1 MDCRSG
7 AVVSLGYGALDQV
20 RAGAGLAMS
29 DLATAFF
36 EAFSFFNI
44 LMIFAGVMLGI
55 IVGAIPGLSAP
66 MAIAI
71 AVPLTFYM
79 DPLTA
84 LAFLISVNKGGTFGG
99 AISGILLN
107 TPGSPEAAATTL
119 DGYPLAKKGQPIR
132 ALRAALFASNGGDFF
147 SDLVLIL
154 VAAPLALFALKLG
167 PVEIGALVVVALAF
181 VSELLAKSPSKGL
194 IAVGFG
200 LLVAS
205 VGADPTMA
213 IPRMT
218 FGSIDLQGG
227 VPLMSV
233 GIGILA
239 LSEVLVQLERR
250 FRRTRTI
257 EDKPLEF
264 GKSSDDRFT
273 RKDLRRI
280 APTIGRSAVI
290 GTVVGALP
298 GLGTT
303 LAAFLG
309 YSAAR
314 RSSKTPESFGKGNI
328 EGVAGAEAAN
338 SAVVGANL
346 IPLLALG
353 IPGNIAAAL
362 LVGAF
367 IIHGIVP
374 GPWLFEEQP
383 VLIYG
388 LFISMVFATCMNLI
402 VGNLFLRYFAMVLRI
417 PAYITFPSIV
427 FLCVV
432 GSYIN
437 EQSLFAVGITL
448 VFGIVGYLM
457 RQFGIPVV
465 PFIIGLIL
473 GPMLEHSLSQTYVL
487 TDASLA
493 GLLDY
498 PVALALYLLALII
511 ILRPLVMRR
520 RPSGGGEDNG
530 EIV

>member
-1 MDCRSG
+1 MSN
-7 AVVSLGYGALDQV
+7 LAL
-20 RAGAGLAMS
+20 
-29 DLATAFF
+29 AFA
-36 EAFSFFNI
+36 EAFSLFNI
-44 LMIFAGVMLGI
+44 LMIFAGVLLGI

-84 LAFLISVNKGGTFGG
+84 LAFLVSVNKGGTFGG

-107 TPGSPEAAATTL
+107 TPGAPEAAATAL
-119 DGYPLAKKGQPIR
+119 DGHPMAKKGQPIR
-132 ALRAALFASNGGDFF
+132 ALRAALFASVGGDFF
-147 SDLVLIL
+147 SDIVLIL
-154 VAAPLALFALKLG
+154 VAAPLALVALKLG
-167 PVEIGALVVVALAF
+167 PVEIGALVVMALAF
-181 VSELLAKSPSKGL
+181 VSELLAKSPAKGM

-205 VGADPTMA
+205 VGADPTLA

-218 FGSIDLQGG
+218 FGFIDLQGG

-250 FRRTRTI
+250 FRTT
-257 EDKPLEF
+257 ESTEAQALDMSQSET
-264 GKSSDDRFT
+264 DRLT
-273 RKDLRRI
+273 CHDVRRI

-290 GTVVGALP
+290 GTLVGALP

-314 RSSKTPESFGKGNI
+314 RASRDPKSFGKGNI
-328 EGVAGAEAAN
+328 EGVAGSEAAN

-367 IIHGIVP
+367 IIHGLAP

-388 LFISMVFATCMNLI
+388 LFISMLFATCMNFV
-402 VGNLFLRYFAMVLRI
+402 VGNLFLRWFALVLRI
-417 PAYITFPSIV
+417 PAHITFPAIV
-427 FLCVV
+427 FLCIV
-432 GSYIN
+432 GSYMN
-437 EQSLFAVGITL
+437 EQSLFAVGVTL
-448 VFGIVGYLM
+448 AFGVIGYLM

-465 PFIIGLIL
+465 AFIIGLIL

-493 GLLDY
+493 GLMDY
-498 PVALALYLLALII
+498 PIAMVLYLLAVV
-511 ILRPLVMRR
+511 ILFRPLLRR
-520 RPSGGGEDNG
+520 KKRGADDIGENSP
-530 EIV
+530 